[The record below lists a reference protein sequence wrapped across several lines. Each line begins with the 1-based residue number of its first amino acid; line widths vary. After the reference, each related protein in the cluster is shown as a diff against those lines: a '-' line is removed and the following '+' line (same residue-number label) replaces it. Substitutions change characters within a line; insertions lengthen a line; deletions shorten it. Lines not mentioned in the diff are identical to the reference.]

1 MVAPRYVV
9 SGSRNR
15 NMATDLW
22 VPPGTAPVGVAP
34 VGHNAETGSPIV
46 AHTIMLKAT
55 DKFGK
60 EHKMRVRVLADK
72 DTSQA
77 EVEDMMGN
85 AAERFVQ
92 EVRDKYDKRPPT
104 EEERKEI
111 GKALNDLRQYAQ
123 RRIAST
129 SKKIYF

>member
-1 MVAPRYVV
+1 MLQ
-9 SGSRNR
+9 
-15 NMATDLW
+15 DLW
-22 VPPGTAPVGVAP
+22 TPTGAAYKGAVPVGYNV
-34 VGHNAETGSPIV
+34 ETGSGIV
-46 AHTIMLKAT
+46 VHTVMLKAK

-60 EHKMRVRVLADK
+60 EHKMRVQVLADK

-77 EVEDMMGN
+77 QVEDMMGN

-92 EVRDKYDKRPPT
+92 EVGEKYNKRPPPA
-104 EEERKEI
+104 EERKEI
-111 GKALNDLRQYAQ
+111 GKALNELRQYAN

>member
-1 MVAPRYVV
+1 MLK
-9 SGSRNR
+9 
-15 NMATDLW
+15 DLW
-22 VPPGTAPVGVAP
+22 TPAGTVPLGPAP

-46 AHTIMLKAT
+46 AHTIMLKAK

-60 EHKMRVRVLADK
+60 EHKMRVQVLADK

-77 EVEDMMGN
+77 QVEDMMGN

-92 EVRDKYDKRPPT
+92 EVGEKYNKRPPT
-104 EEERKEI
+104 AEERKEI
-111 GKALNDLRQYAQ
+111 GKALNELRQYAN

>member
-1 MVAPRYVV
+1 
-9 SGSRNR
+9 
-15 NMATDLW
+15 MATDLW
-22 VPPGTAPVGVAP
+22 TPTGTALVGVVP
-34 VGHNAETGSPIV
+34 VGHNVETGSPIV

-60 EHKMRVRVLADK
+60 EHKMRVQVLADK

-92 EVRDKYDKRPPT
+92 EVRDKYNKRPPT

-111 GKALNDLRQYAQ
+111 GKALNELRQYAN

>member
-1 MVAPRYVV
+1 MV
-9 SGSRNR
+9 
-15 NMATDLW
+15 TDLW
-22 VPPGTAPVGVAP
+22 TPTGTVPLGAAP

-60 EHKMRVRVLADK
+60 EHKMRVQVLADK

-92 EVRDKYDKRPPT
+92 EVRDKYNKRPPT
-104 EEERKEI
+104 SEERKEI

-129 SKKIYF
+129 SRKIYF

>member
-1 MVAPRYVV
+1 
-9 SGSRNR
+9 
-15 NMATDLW
+15 MATDLW
-22 VPPGTAPVGVAP
+22 TPTGTALVGVVPVGN
-34 VGHNAETGSPIV
+34 NAETGSPIV
-46 AHTIMLKAT
+46 AHTIMLKAK

-60 EHKMRVRVLADK
+60 EHKMRVQVLADK

-77 EVEDMMGN
+77 QVEDMMGN

-92 EVRDKYDKRPPT
+92 EVGEKYNKRPPT
-104 EEERKEI
+104 AEERKEI
-111 GKALNDLRQYAQ
+111 GKALNELRQYAN

>member
-1 MVAPRYVV
+1 MLQ
-9 SGSRNR
+9 
-15 NMATDLW
+15 DLW
-22 VPPGTAPVGVAP
+22 TPTGAAYKGAVPVGYNV
-34 VGHNAETGSPIV
+34 ETGSGIV
-46 AHTIMLKAT
+46 VHTVMLKAK

-60 EHKMRVRVLADK
+60 EHKMRVQVLADK

-85 AAERFVQ
+85 AAEKFVQ
-92 EVRDKYDKRPPT
+92 EVRDKYNKRPPT
-104 EEERKEI
+104 AEERKEI
-111 GKALNDLRQYAQ
+111 GKALNEFRNYAQ

>member
-1 MVAPRYVV
+1 
-9 SGSRNR
+9 
-15 NMATDLW
+15 
-22 VPPGTAPVGVAP
+22 
-34 VGHNAETGSPIV
+34 
-46 AHTIMLKAT
+46 MLKAT

-60 EHKMRVRVLADK
+60 EHKMRVQVLADK

-85 AAERFVQ
+85 AAERFMQ

-104 EEERKEI
+104 AEERKEI
-111 GKALNDLRQYAQ
+111 GKALNDLRKYAQ

>member
-1 MVAPRYVV
+1 MILELWTP
-9 SGSRNR
+9 SG
-15 NMATDLW
+15 ATHF
-22 VPPGTAPVGVAP
+22 GAAPVGR
-34 VGHNAETGSPIV
+34 NAETGGEIV
-46 AHTIMLKAT
+46 THRFMLKAK

-60 EHKMRVRVLADK
+60 EHKMRVQVLADK

-92 EVRDKYDKRPPT
+92 EVRDKYNKRPPT
-104 EEERKEI
+104 SEERKEI

-129 SKKIYF
+129 SRKIYF

>member
-1 MVAPRYVV
+1 MY
-9 SGSRNR
+9 
-15 NMATDLW
+15 DLW
-22 VPPGTAPVGVAP
+22 TPPGTAYQGAAP
-34 VGHNAETGSPIV
+34 VGYNTETGDAIV

-60 EHKMRVRVLADK
+60 EHKMRVQVLADK

-92 EVRDKYDKRPPT
+92 EVRDKYNKRPPT
-104 EEERKEI
+104 SEERKEI

-129 SKKIYF
+129 SRKIYF

>member
-1 MVAPRYVV
+1 MIK
-9 SGSRNR
+9 
-15 NMATDLW
+15 DLW
-22 VPPGTAPVGVAP
+22 TPAGAAPVGVVP
-34 VGHNAETGSPIV
+34 VGHNGETGSPIV
-46 AHTIMLKAT
+46 AHTIMLKAK
-55 DKFGK
+55 DRFGK
-60 EHKMRVRVLADK
+60 EHKMRVQVLADK

-92 EVRDKYDKRPPT
+92 EVREKYDKRPPT
-104 EEERKEI
+104 VEERKEI
-111 GKALNDLRQYAQ
+111 GKSLNDLRQYAQ

>member
-1 MVAPRYVV
+1 MLK
-9 SGSRNR
+9 
-15 NMATDLW
+15 DLW
-22 VPPGTAPVGVAP
+22 TPAGTVPLGAAPVGN
-34 VGHNAETGSPIV
+34 NAETGSPIV
-46 AHTIMLKAT
+46 AHTIMLKAK

-60 EHKMRVRVLADK
+60 EHKMRVQVLADK

-85 AAERFVQ
+85 AAEKFVQ
-92 EVRDKYDKRPPT
+92 EVRDKYNKRPPT
-104 EEERKEI
+104 EGERKEI
-111 GKALNDLRQYAQ
+111 GKALNELRQYAQ

>member
-1 MVAPRYVV
+1 M
-9 SGSRNR
+9 
-15 NMATDLW
+15 TQDLW
-22 VPPGTAPVGVAP
+22 TPAGTVPLGAAPVGN
-34 VGHNAETGSPIV
+34 NAETGSPIV

-60 EHKMRVRVLADK
+60 EHKMRVQVLADK

-92 EVRDKYDKRPPT
+92 EVRDKYNKRPPT
-104 EEERKEI
+104 SEERKEI

-123 RRIAST
+123 SRIAST
-129 SKKIYF
+129 SRKIYF

>member
-1 MVAPRYVV
+1 MDSCGDCPIR
-9 SGSRNR
+9 GS
-15 NMATDLW
+15 
-22 VPPGTAPVGVAP
+22 P

-60 EHKMRVRVLADK
+60 EHKMRVQVLADK

-92 EVRDKYDKRPPT
+92 EVRDKYNKRPPT
-104 EEERKEI
+104 SEERKEI

-129 SKKIYF
+129 SRKIYF